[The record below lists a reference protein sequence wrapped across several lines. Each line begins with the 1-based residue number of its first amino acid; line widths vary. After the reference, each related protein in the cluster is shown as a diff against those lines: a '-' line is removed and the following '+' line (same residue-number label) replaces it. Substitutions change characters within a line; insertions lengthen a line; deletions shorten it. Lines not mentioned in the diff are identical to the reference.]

1 MIPPQSTRVCR
12 SLMLHVLIFTTVS
25 FAQVYKTRIR
35 PHWVADNHK
44 FWYRN
49 DLAKDAT
56 EFVLVDTDQG
66 TRTPAFDHKRVAA
79 LLSEQTGKKV
89 DAEHLPIRSLV
100 FSENNNSVRL
110 RGPEATWQLTLDT
123 YELARLDSSDLD
135 QEGLPFTRRI
145 RPSGANGPE
154 TSITFV
160 NELDTPVK
168 LFWIDPQGE
177 RQAYGTL
184 EQGQKRNQHTFTNH
198 RWLVTGTDDAVLA
211 VFTAVEDGG
220 LAIIDGS
227 EPKEEP
233 RGRGRRNRSAQQSGN
248 ATSPD
253 GQWSPFVRDHNL
265 WLRHT
270 ETNKERQLS
279 ANGTAEDAYHKD
291 ASRARLMGMQ
301 YDTPD
306 FPADRARVFW
316 SPDSR
321 YVVAMKT
328 RQVAERRVYMV
339 ESSPKDQLQ
348 PKLHSYPYLKP
359 GDDIPVGMPHLF
371 NVDTQQEIAMDP
383 SLFANPWSIGDIQWA
398 PDSSAFGFLFN
409 QRGHQVMRVLAVNA
423 ATGNVRALVNEECD
437 TFFDYSNKQYLR
449 LLPDTNELIWMSERS
464 GWNHLYLYDTLTGQV
479 KNAITQGPWVLRGV
493 DRVDTE
499 KRQVWF
505 RAMGVYPDQDPYH
518 THYARVDFDGSNLC
532 LLTRGNGTHSLQ
544 DSPDQRFIIDT
555 YSRADLAPVHEL
567 RRTQDGTL
575 VCQLERADASEL
587 VASGRT
593 LPEPFV
599 AKGRDGKADI
609 YGLIHR
615 PLNYDSSQTYPV
627 IESIYAGPHG
637 AHVSKSFQASSGRW
651 AMADLGF
658 IIVQIDG
665 MGTNWRSKAFHDV
678 CWKNLVDAG
687 FPDRVLWIRAAAKRY
702 PYMDLDRVGIY
713 GGSAGGQNSLGA
725 LLTQGDF
732 YKVAVSD
739 CGCHDN
745 RMDKIWWNEQ
755 WMGYPVGPH
764 YEAQSNVTL
773 AKNLSG
779 KLLLVVGELDRNVDP
794 ASSMQVA
801 HALIQA
807 DKDFDLL
814 VIPGAGHGATGTA
827 YGKRRLRDYFV
838 EHLLRDEG

>member
-1 MIPPQSTRVCR
+1 MQKHRARLYQQLVFCI
-12 SLMLHVLIFTTVS
+12 LICTTVS
-25 FAQVYKTRIR
+25 NAEIYKTRIR
-35 PHWVADNHK
+35 AHWFADNHK

-49 DLAKDAT
+49 DLAQEAT
-56 EFVLVDTDQG
+56 EFVLVDTDLG
-66 TRTPAFDHKRVAA
+66 THAPAFDHARVAA
-79 LLSEQTGKKV
+79 ILAEQTGKAV
-89 DAEHLPIRSLV
+89 EATHLPIRSLV
-100 FSENNNSVRL
+100 FSRDDNSVTL
-110 RGPEATWQLTLDT
+110 RGSDAAWQLNLDT
-123 YELARLDSSDLD
+123 YELTSLDASDLEP
-135 QEGLPFTRRI
+135 EGLPFTRQI
-145 RPSGANGPE
+145 RPSGTNGPE

-160 NELDTPVK
+160 NQLDISVK
-168 LFWIDPQGE
+168 LFWIDAQGKQ
-177 RQAYGTL
+177 QAYGTL
-184 EQGQKRNQHTFTNH
+184 EPGQRKNQHTFTNH
-198 RWLVTGTDDAVLA
+198 RWLVTGVDDATLA
-211 VFTAVEDGG
+211 VFTAVEEGG

-227 EPKEEP
+227 EPQEP
-233 RGRGRRNRSAQQSGN
+233 RRTRRRRGRASLSRD

-253 GQWSPFVRDHNL
+253 GQWQPFVRDHNL
-265 WLRHT
+265 WLRHIDT
-270 ETNKERQLS
+270 KKERQLS
-279 ANGTAEDAYHKD
+279 TDGTDEDSFHRD

-306 FPADRARVFW
+306 FPEDQARVFW
-316 SPDSR
+316 SPDSK

-371 NVDTQQEIAMDP
+371 NVNTQQEIDMDAG
-383 SLFANPWSIGDIQWA
+383 LFTNPWSIGDMQWA
-398 PDSSAFGFLFN
+398 PDSSSFMFLFN
-409 QRGHQVMRVLAVNA
+409 QRGHQTLRVLAVNV
-423 ATGNVRALVNEECD
+423 ATGKVRAIVNEECE
-437 TFFDYSNKQYLR
+437 TFFDYSNKQYMR
-449 LLPDTNELIWMSERS
+449 IIPDTHELIWMSERS
-464 GWNHLYLYDTLTGQV
+464 GWNHLYLYDTRTGRV
-479 KNAITQGPWVLRGV
+479 KNPITRGRWLVRGV

-499 KRQVWF
+499 KRQIWF
-505 RAMGVYPDQDPYH
+505 RGMGMFGDQDPYH
-518 THYARVDFDGSNLC
+518 VHYARVDFDGKH
-532 LLTRGNGTHSLQ
+532 LTRLTAGNGTHSLEY
-544 DSPDQRFIIDT
+544 SPDQRFYIDT
-555 YSRADLAPVHEL
+555 FSRADLPPTHEL
-567 RRTQDGTL
+567 RKTEDGSL
-575 VCQLERADASEL
+575 VCELEEADASEL
-587 VASGRT
+587 IASGRT

-599 AKGRDGKADI
+599 AAGRDGRTDI

-615 PLNYDSSQTYPV
+615 PLNYDPDQSYPV
-627 IESIYAGPHG
+627 IEAIYAGPHG
-637 AHVSKSFQASSGRW
+637 AHVSKSFRSSAGQW

-678 CWKNLVDAG
+678 CWQNLVDAG
-687 FPDRVLWIRAAAKRY
+687 FPDRVLWIKAAAKRY

-725 LLTQGDF
+725 LLTHGDF
-732 YKVAVSD
+732 YKVAVTD

-755 WMGYPVGPH
+755 WMSYPIGPH

-773 AKNLSG
+773 AKNLTG

-801 HALIQA
+801 NALIKA

-827 YGKRRLRDYFV
+827 YGRRRLRDYFV
-838 EHLLRDEG
+838 EHLLKAED